1 MKNQRKCSKKF
12 EGLSHAE
19 EFSLFG
25 HQMVES
31 QDNLKECEGLLD
43 QFLEHY
49 AAAIAQHN
57 AAIAQEALGS
67 PCGDDDEA
75 RVRRRQ
81 RGGRVL
87 VRPPSSR
94 MGPLADAERAALLK
108 EDLLYARYR
117 DAHDPVSAHEVLSQ
131 RAAAAVAPEHPRA
144 STPPPAI
151 RVPPEDAPV
160 SRPAPRGRQRESAG
174 EALVKSVARAVGSS
188 LGRSIVRGVLGS
200 ILRGR

>member
-49 AAAIAQHN
+49 AAAIAQPN

-87 VRPPSSR
+87 VRPPSLSSS
-94 MGPLADAERAALLK
+94 D
-108 EDLLYARYR
+108 EDEAM
-117 DAHDPVSAHEVLSQ
+117 AHHRKCFEEVRL
-131 RAAAAVAPEHPRA
+131 E
-144 STPPPAI
+144 
-151 RVPPEDAPV
+151 
-160 SRPAPRGRQRESAG
+160 AG
-174 EALVKSVARAVGSS
+174 GWRTL
-188 LGRSIVRGVLGS
+188 
-200 ILRGR
+200 